1 MPHLPLMPRE
11 TQWIAAILLGL
22 LTLATAIGALLA
34 RRAGPG
40 NVAVAN
46 LNQRTRSWW
55 LMVAVFIAA
64 ASLGRGASAL
74 LFCGVSFLALREMLT
89 LSPTRRG
96 DHRTIAWVFF
106 VITPLQYWLVYRDW
120 YGLFAV
126 LIPVWAFLFVA
137 IRCALAQDARRYHE
151 RVAKIQWSLMTC
163 VYFVS
168 HAPALLDL
176 PIAGF
181 EGRNLNLLLFLTIVV
196 QLSDVLQYVWGKS
209 LGRHPVVPQ
218 LSPKKTW
225 EGLIGGAGSAALVGM
240 GMWWMTPFTPLQA
253 FGLSLAI
260 VTAGFFGGLAM
271 SAVKRDAGVKD
282 WSHLIPGHGGMLDR
296 IDSLCF
302 AAPVFFHM
310 TRYWFA

>member
-1 MPHLPLMPRE
+1 MPRE
-11 TQWIAAILLGL
+11 TQWIAGILFGL
-22 LTLATAIGALLA
+22 LSVATLIGALLA
-34 RRAGPG
+34 RRAGEG
-40 NVAVAN
+40 NVGIAN

-55 LMVAVFIAA
+55 WMVALFIAA
-64 ASLGRGASAL
+64 ASFGRATSAV
-74 LFCGVSFLALREMLT
+74 LFCGLSFFALREMLT

-96 DHRTIAWVFF
+96 DHRTLAWIFF
-106 VITPLQYWLVYRDW
+106 VITPLQYWLVYSDW
-120 YGLFAV
+120 YGLFSMFV
-126 LIPVWAFLFVA
+126 PVWAFLFIA
-137 IRCALAQDARRYHE
+137 IRCTLSQDTRRYHE
-151 RVAKIQWSLMTC
+151 RVAKIQWALMTC

-176 PIAGF
+176 RIAGF
-181 EGRNLNLLLFLTIVV
+181 EGRNLDLLLFLTIVV
-196 QLSDVLQYVWGKS
+196 QSSDVLQYVWGKL
-209 LGRHPVVPQ
+209 LGRHPVVPR

-240 GMWWMTPFTPLQA
+240 GLWWMTPFTPLQA
-253 FGLSLAI
+253 LGMSLAI

-310 TRYWFA
+310 TRYWFV

>member
-1 MPHLPLMPRE
+1 M
-11 TQWIAAILLGL
+11 TIA
-22 LTLATAIGALLA
+22 TLIGAWMA

-40 NVAVAN
+40 NAGVAN

-55 LMVAVFIAA
+55 WMVALFIAA
-64 ASLGRGASAL
+64 ASLGRATSAL
-74 LFCGVSFLALREMLT
+74 LFCAVSFLALREMLT

-96 DHRTIAWVFF
+96 DHRTLAWVFF
-106 VITPLQYWLVYRDW
+106 VITPVQYALVYRNW
-120 YGLFAV
+120 YGLFSIFV
-126 LIPVWAFLFVA
+126 PVWAFLFIA
-137 IRCALAQDARRYHE
+137 IRCALGQDSRRYHE
-151 RVAKIQWSLMTC
+151 RVAKIQWALMTC
-163 VYFVS
+163 VYFIS

-176 PIAGF
+176 RIAGF

-196 QLSDVLQYVWGKS
+196 QLSDILQYVWGK
-209 LGRHPVVPQ
+209 LFGRHPVVPR

-240 GMWWMTPFTPLQA
+240 GLWWMTPFSPIGAL
-253 FGLSLAI
+253 GMSLAI
-260 VTAGFFGGLAM
+260 VAAGFFGGLAM

-310 TRYWFA
+310 TRYWYT